1 MSEIVAQYLGD
12 LRVKNTHVANGEIM
26 FTDASAEIHGKEE
39 GFTPVDVLA
48 AALGS
53 CAVTTMGVYANT
65 HGLDVTGTTV
75 EISFAMSEKSPRRVE
90 RVELIFTMPDREYSA
105 KDKQSLERAAGAC
118 PVHNSLHPDME
129 QRFVFKW
136 AK

>member
-12 LRVKNTHVANGEIM
+12 LRVKNTHVAHGAIM
-26 FTDASAEIHGKEE
+26 VTDASAEIHGKDE
-39 GFTPVDVLA
+39 GFSPVDVLA

-53 CAVTTMGVYANT
+53 CAVTTMGVYAQN
-65 HGLDVTGTTV
+65 HGLDITGTTV
-75 EISFAMSEKSPRRVE
+75 EISFAMSEKSPRRVT
-90 RVELIFTMPDREYSA
+90 RIELIFSMPDRNYSD

-129 QRFVFKW
+129 QRLIFKW

>member
-1 MSEIVAQYLGD
+1 MPAIAG
-12 LRVKNTHVANGEIM
+12 AAAFAG
-26 FTDASAEIHGKEE
+26 ASALR
-39 GFTPVDVLA
+39 PLA
-48 AALGS
+48 EAAGRAALGS